1 MFLPKKI
8 GDYSVIKEL
17 GNGAYG
23 VVYQVIKE
31 NNPTIL
37 VLKQISLK
45 NLKPEEKKNIE
56 NEANLLKELNSKYIV
71 KYIESFEK
79 DNFLNIIMEYCDQGD
94 LGLLLKTKKKTN
106 QLIAEKWVWKLF
118 LQISIG
124 LAYLHKKNILH
135 RDLKSLNIFLKGEFE
150 VKIGDL
156 GVAKKLEKQK
166 FAKTFIG
173 TPYYLS
179 PEICEDREYNDKSD
193 VWALGC
199 ILYELC
205 SYKHL
210 YEANSQGA
218 LILKIMT
225 APIPQISNCYSE
237 QLRNLLKDILIKD
250 DRKRPSVKDILNMN
264 SVVENAKKFG
274 LYKDVCDV
282 IGNKNDKVVIVKK
295 NTNVQLNEANKVK
308 FQSNIKINHNY
319 VNNNL
324 INEGRFN
331 PINKV
336 GSNNLIANNNFNYI
350 NYGQYN
356 NFTEK
361 DNNLKNVESERNK
374 KEKNIKNVHQFN
386 SEVNVN
392 KNQIKNLENE
402 INENLKQNKIKIKPI
417 IITEKNDKL
426 NNNNN
431 KDNDLTASSTL
442 NENIKKTNSDNNNNN
457 NNNNNINNNINDNNN
472 NNNNIND
479 NNNNNK
485 KENIIPNKPRE
496 SVKKKLR
503 KPPKK
508 KDKNEEFI
516 IEENKEEKILKS
528 KTEKKKINKKNE
540 NSDSESSQENIS
552 NNKNLTDD
560 SDNDDEEE
568 TVQIINKNKEKE
580 KILLKIE
587 EQKKELKN
595 LIGLKD
601 FNYINSLY
609 IQTINSNDDTNKY
622 YTEIEK
628 FFNEN
633 YSEEKKIDV
642 SSIYFNLVILSI
654 QLKNVELDDD

>member
-1 MFLPKKI
+1 MNLPKKI
-8 GDYSVIKEL
+8 GDYTIIKEL

-23 VVYQVIKE
+23 VVYLVKKE
-31 NNPTIL
+31 NEPSNL

-45 NLKPEEKKNIE
+45 NLKPDEKKNIE

-71 KYIESFEK
+71 KYIDSFEK
-79 DNFLNIIMEYCDQGD
+79 NNYLNIIMEYCDQGD
-94 LGLLLKTKKKTN
+94 LDLLLKSKKKTN

-156 GVAKKLEKQK
+156 GVAKKLDKQK

-205 SYKHL
+205 TYKHL
-210 YEANSQGA
+210 FEANSQGA

-225 APIPQISNCYSE
+225 SPIPNISNCYSE
-237 QLRNLLKDILIKD
+237 QLRNLVKDILIKD
-250 DRKRPSVKDILNMN
+250 DRKRPSVKDILSMS

-274 LYKDVCDV
+274 FYNDVCNV
-282 IGNKNDKVVIVKK
+282 IGKSDKVVILKK
-295 NTNVQLNEANKVK
+295 NSNVKLNEGNKVK
-308 FQSNIKINHNY
+308 FQSNIKGNHNF

-331 PINKV
+331 VINKI
-336 GSNNLIANNNFNYI
+336 GSNNVFGNNYVNS
-350 NYGQYN
+350 GQPSHHN
-356 NFTEK
+356 I
-361 DNNLKNVESERNK
+361 ESERSNINDRD
-374 KEKNIKNVHQFN
+374 KNIKNTPHFH
-386 SEVNVN
+386 SEVNIN
-392 KNQIKNLENE
+392 KNQIKNLDNE
-402 INENLKQNKIKIKPI
+402 INENQIDIKQNKIKIKPI
-417 IITEKNDKL
+417 IITDLNDKL

-431 KDNDLTASSTL
+431 KEYDVTASSTFK
-442 NENIKKTNSDNNNNN
+442 ENIKKTNTDINNINNNNINNTNNNNTNNENNNNTNNENNNNN
-457 NNNNNINNNINDNNN
+457 NNE
-472 NNNNIND
+472 
-479 NNNNNK
+479 NNNK
-485 KENIIPNKPRE
+485 EGNKIPRQ

-503 KPPKK
+503 KAPPR
-508 KDKNEEFI
+508 KDKYEEFI
-516 IEENKEEKILKS
+516 IEENKDIKINKS
-528 KTEKKKINKKNE
+528 KSEKRKINKKIE
-540 NSDSESSQENIS
+540 NSDSDISDDNIL
-552 NNKNLTDD
+552 NKNVSDD
-560 SDNDDEEE
+560 SENDDEEE
-568 TVQIINKNKEKE
+568 TVQEINKNNEKE

-587 EQKKELKN
+587 EQQKELKN

-609 IQTINSNDDTNKY
+609 IQTINSNDDSNKY

-628 FFNEN
+628 FFNDN
-633 YSEEKKIDV
+633 YSEEKKYEA

-654 QLKNVELDDD
+654 QLRNVELDDD